1 MILTSIGVATAFFVG
16 FGLTLWATPQVKKL
30 ATRCGAL
37 DQPDA
42 RKVHNTPMPLWGGL
56 AVSLSATL
64 AFLLALFGV
73 SDLALSDR
81 QLSGVIAIVFC
92 SLFIVGIGMFDDRF
106 GMAAKTKLIAQI
118 GLSFI
123 LVGAG
128 VRIDFFSLPFLDDV
142 IYLNQWQSL
151 GISMLWLVGVTNAVN
166 LLDGLDGL
174 VAGVA
179 CGSATVL
186 AIVAAVNG
194 QWLPVLAMA
203 ALAGAALGFLRY
215 NFNPA
220 QIFMGDTGSLFLG
233 IMFASWSLL
242 GYLKTTATV
251 ALTVPILLVMAVPLL
266 DTSFAILRRGLARQP
281 IFKPDKGH
289 LHHRLLSTGMSQ
301 KQAVVTIYAINT
313 AFGLAG
319 LAMACV
325 IN

>member
-1 MILTSIGVATAFFVG
+1 MTVITVATAFLIG

-56 AVSLSATL
+56 GVSLSCTI
-64 AFLLALFGV
+64 AFLIALFGV
-73 SDLALSDR
+73 SNIAMSPR
-81 QLSGVIAIVFC
+81 QFSGVIATVVCTMLIV
-92 SLFIVGIGMFDDRF
+92 VIGMVDDRF
-106 GMAAKTKLIAQI
+106 GMAAKTKLMAQI
-118 GLSFI
+118 GLSLI

-128 VRIDFFSLPFLDDV
+128 VKIDYFSLPFVDGV
-142 IYLNQWQSL
+142 IYLSAWQSL
-151 GISMLWLVGVTNAVN
+151 AISMLWLVGVTNAVN

-179 CGSATVL
+179 CGSAVIL
-186 AIVAAVNG
+186 ALVAAVNG
-194 QWLPVLAMA
+194 QPLPVLAMA
-203 ALAGAALGFLRY
+203 ALAGSALGFLRY

-233 IMFASWSLL
+233 MMFASWSLL

-289 LHHRLLSTGMSQ
+289 LHHRLLSTGMTQ

>member
-1 MILTSIGVATAFFVG
+1 MTVITVATAFLIG

-56 AVSLSATL
+56 GVSLSCTI
-64 AFLLALFGV
+64 AFLIALFGV
-73 SDLALSDR
+73 SNIAMSPR
-81 QLSGVIAIVFC
+81 QFSGVIATVVCTMLIV
-92 SLFIVGIGMFDDRF
+92 VIGMVDDRF
-106 GMAAKTKLIAQI
+106 GMAAKTKLMAQI
-118 GLSFI
+118 GLSLI

-128 VRIDFFSLPFLDDV
+128 VKIDYFSLPFVDGV
-142 IYLNQWQSL
+142 VYLSAWQSL
-151 GISMLWLVGVTNAVN
+151 VISMLWLVGVTNAVN

-179 CGSATVL
+179 CGSAVIL
-186 AIVAAVNG
+186 ALVAAVNG
-194 QWLPVLAMA
+194 QPLPVLAMA
-203 ALAGAALGFLRY
+203 ALAGSALGFLRY

-233 IMFASWSLL
+233 MMFASWSLL

-289 LHHRLLSTGMSQ
+289 LHHRLLSTGMTQ

-325 IN
+325 VN

>member
-1 MILTSIGVATAFFVG
+1 MTVIAVVTAFLLG
-16 FGLTLWATPQVKKL
+16 FGLTLLATPQVKKL
-30 ATRCGAL
+30 AKYCGAM

-42 RKVHNTPMPLWGGL
+42 RKVHSTPMPLWGGL
-56 AVSLSATL
+56 GVSLSATI
-64 AFLLALFGV
+64 AFLVALFGV
-73 SDLALSDR
+73 SGLALSSR
-81 QLSGVIAIVFC
+81 QFSGVIAIVFC
-92 SLFIVGIGMFDDRF
+92 SLFIVGIGMIDDRY
-106 GMAAKTKLIAQI
+106 GMAAKTKLLAQI
-118 GLSFI
+118 GLSLI
-123 LVGAG
+123 LIGAG
-128 VRIDFFSLPFLDDV
+128 VRIDFFSLPFVDGV
-142 IYLNQWQSL
+142 VYLSFWQSAL
-151 GISMLWLVGVTNAVN
+151 LSLVWIVGVTNAVN

-179 CGSATVL
+179 CGSATIL
-186 AIVAAVNG
+186 ALVAAVNG
-194 QWLPVLAMA
+194 QWLPVIAMT
-203 ALAGAALGFLRY
+203 ALAGSALGFLRF

-251 ALTVPILLVMAVPLL
+251 ALTFPILLVMAVPLL
-266 DTSFAILRRGLARQP
+266 DTSYAIIRRGVARQS

-301 KQAVVTIYAINT
+301 RQAVVTIYAINT

-325 IN
+325 VN

>member
-1 MILTSIGVATAFFVG
+1 MTNYYAILVAFLGG
-16 FGLTLWATPQVKKL
+16 FGLTLWATPLVKNL
-30 ATRCGAL
+30 AIRAGAL
-37 DQPDA
+37 DRPDA
-42 RKVHNTPMPLWGGL
+42 RKIHSTPMPLWGGL

-64 AFLLALFGV
+64 AFLVALLGV
-73 SDLALSDR
+73 SGLSMSLR
-81 QLSGVIAIVFC
+81 QVDGVIAIIFC
-92 SLFIVGIGMFDDRF
+92 SLFIVGVGMIDDRF
-106 GMAAKTKLIAQI
+106 GMGAKTKLMAQI
-118 GLSFI
+118 GLSLI
-123 LVGAG
+123 LIGSG
-128 VRIDFFSLPFLDDV
+128 VRIDFFSLPFMDGV
-142 IYLNQWQSL
+142 VYLQDWQCVGLSL
-151 GISMLWLVGVTNAVN
+151 LWLVGVTNAVN

-179 CGSATVL
+179 CGSAAIL
-186 AIVAAVNG
+186 AVVAALNG
-194 QWLPVLAMA
+194 QWLPVLAMT
-203 ALAGAALGFLRY
+203 ALAGAALGFLRF

-301 KQAVVTIYAINT
+301 RQAVVTIYAINT

-319 LAMACV
+319 LALACV
-325 IN
+325 VK

>member
-1 MILTSIGVATAFFVG
+1 MTIIAVATAFLIG

-30 ATRCGAL
+30 AHHCGAL

-42 RKVHNTPMPLWGGL
+42 RKVHNTPMPLWGGIG
-56 AVSLSATL
+56 VSLSTTL
-64 AFLLALFGV
+64 AFFIAAFAV
-73 SDLALSDR
+73 SNLSLSSR
-81 QLSGVIAIVFC
+81 QFSGVIAIAFC
-92 SLFIVGIGMFDDRF
+92 SLFIMGIGMVDDRF
-106 GMAAKTKLIAQI
+106 GMGAKTKLMAQI
-118 GLSFI
+118 GLSLI
-123 LVGAG
+123 LIGAG
-128 VRIDFFSLPFLDDV
+128 VRIDFFSLPFVDGV
-142 IYLNQWQSL
+142 VYLSEWQSL
-151 GISMLWLVGVTNAVN
+151 AISMLWLVGVTNAVN

-179 CGSATVL
+179 CGSAIIL
-186 AIVAAVNG
+186 ALVAAVNG
-194 QWLPVLAMA
+194 QWLPVVAMA
-203 ALAGAALGFLRY
+203 ALAGSCLGFLRY

-233 IMFASWSLL
+233 MTFASWSLL

-266 DTSFAILRRGLARQP
+266 DTSFAIIRRGLARQP

-289 LHHRLLSTGMSQ
+289 LHHRLLSTGMTQ

-319 LAMACV
+319 LAMACS
-325 IN
+325 

>member
-1 MILTSIGVATAFFVG
+1 MTVITVATAFLIG

-56 AVSLSATL
+56 GVSLSCTI
-64 AFLLALFGV
+64 AFLIALFGV
-73 SDLALSDR
+73 SNIAMSPR
-81 QLSGVIAIVFC
+81 QFSGVIATVICTMLIV
-92 SLFIVGIGMFDDRF
+92 VIGMVDDRF
-106 GMAAKTKLIAQI
+106 GMAAKTKLMAQI
-118 GLSFI
+118 GLSLI

-128 VRIDFFSLPFLDDV
+128 VKIDYFSLPFVDGV
-142 IYLNQWQSL
+142 IYLSAWQSL
-151 GISMLWLVGVTNAVN
+151 AISMLWLVGVTNAVN

-179 CGSATVL
+179 CGSAVIL
-186 AIVAAVNG
+186 ALVAAVNG
-194 QWLPVLAMA
+194 QPLPVLAMA
-203 ALAGAALGFLRY
+203 ALAGSALGFLRY

-233 IMFASWSLL
+233 MMFASWSLL

-289 LHHRLLSTGMSQ
+289 LHHRLLSTGMTQ

>member
-1 MILTSIGVATAFFVG
+1 MTNYYAILVAFLGG
-16 FGLTLWATPQVKKL
+16 FGLTLWATPLVKNL
-30 ATRCGAL
+30 AIRAGAL
-37 DQPDA
+37 DRPDA
-42 RKVHNTPMPLWGGL
+42 RKIHSTPMPLWGGL
-56 AVSLSATL
+56 GVSLSATL
-64 AFLLALFGV
+64 AFLVALLGV
-73 SDLALSDR
+73 SGLSMSLR
-81 QLSGVIAIVFC
+81 QVDGVIAIIFC
-92 SLFIVGIGMFDDRF
+92 SLFIVGVGMIDDRF
-106 GMAAKTKLIAQI
+106 GMGAKTKLMAQI
-118 GLSFI
+118 GLSLI
-123 LVGAG
+123 LIGSG
-128 VRIDFFSLPFLDDV
+128 VRIDFFSLPFMNGV
-142 IYLNQWQSL
+142 VYLQDWQCVGLSL
-151 GISMLWLVGVTNAVN
+151 LWLVGVTNAVN

-179 CGSATVL
+179 CGSAVIL
-186 AIVAAVNG
+186 AVVAALNG

-203 ALAGAALGFLRY
+203 ALAGAALGFLRF

-301 KQAVVTIYAINT
+301 RQAVVTIYAINT

-319 LAMACV
+319 LALACV

>member
-1 MILTSIGVATAFFVG
+1 MTVFAVATAFILG

-30 ATRCGAL
+30 AAYCGAL

-42 RKVHNTPMPLWGGL
+42 RKVHKTPMPLWGGL

-64 AFLLALFGV
+64 AFLVALFGV
-73 SDLALSDR
+73 SGLALSPR
-81 QLSGVIAIVFC
+81 QFSGVIAIVFC
-92 SLFIVGIGMFDDRF
+92 SLFIVGIGMVDDRF
-106 GMAAKTKLIAQI
+106 GMAAKTKLMAQI
-118 GLSFI
+118 GISFI
-123 LVGAG
+123 LIGAG
-128 VRIDFFSLPFLDDV
+128 IRIDFFSLPFVDGV
-142 IYLNQWQSL
+142 IYLNFWQSL
-151 GISMLWLVGVTNAVN
+151 AISMLWIVGVTNAVN

-179 CGSATVL
+179 CGSAVIL
-186 AIVAAVNG
+186 ALVAAVNG
-194 QWLPVLAMA
+194 QWLPVMAMV

-233 IMFASWSLL
+233 LMFASWSLL
-242 GYLKTTATV
+242 GFLKTTATV

-266 DTSFAILRRGLARQP
+266 DTSYAILRRGWARQP

-313 AFGLAG
+313 VFGLAG

>member
-1 MILTSIGVATAFFVG
+1 MTNYSSIVIALLGG
-16 FGLTLWATPQVKKL
+16 FGLTLWATPKVRNL
-30 ATRCGAL
+30 AIRCGAL
-37 DQPDA
+37 DKPDA
-42 RKVHNTPMPLWGGL
+42 RKIHSTPMPLWGGL
-56 AVSLSATL
+56 GVSLSATI
-64 AFLLALFGV
+64 AFLLALLSSG
-73 SDLALSDR
+73 LALSPR
-81 QLSGVIAIVFC
+81 QISGTIAVVIC
-92 SLFIVGIGMFDDRF
+92 SLLIVGVGMIDDRF
-106 GMAAKTKLIAQI
+106 GMGAKTKLMAQI
-118 GLSFI
+118 GLSLI

-128 VRIDFFSLPFLDDV
+128 VRIDFFSLPMMDGV
-142 IYLNQWQSL
+142 VYMQEWQCVAL
-151 GISMLWLVGVTNAVN
+151 SMLWIVGVTNAVN

-179 CGSATVL
+179 CGSATIL
-186 AIVAAVNG
+186 AVVAALNG

-203 ALAGAALGFLRY
+203 ALAGAALGFLRF

-233 IMFASWSLL
+233 LMFASWSLL

-251 ALTVPILLVMAVPLL
+251 TLTVPILLVMAVPLL
-266 DTSFAILRRGLARQP
+266 DTSFAIVRRGLARQP

-319 LAMACV
+319 LALACAV
-325 IN
+325 K

>member
-1 MILTSIGVATAFFVG
+1 MTLVAVATAFFLG

-30 ATRCGAL
+30 ATYCGAL

-42 RKVHNTPMPLWGGL
+42 RKVHKTPMPLWGGL
-56 AVSLSATL
+56 GVSLSATV
-64 AFLLALFGV
+64 AFLIALFAV
-73 SDLALSDR
+73 SSLPLTPR
-81 QLSGVIAIVFC
+81 LISGVVAVVFC
-92 SLFIVGIGMFDDRF
+92 SLFIVGVGMVDDRF
-106 GMAAKTKLIAQI
+106 GMAAKVKLMAQI
-118 GLSFI
+118 GLSLI

-128 VRIDFFSLPFLDDV
+128 VRIDFFSLPFVDGV
-142 IYLNQWQSL
+142 IYLNFWQSL
-151 GISMLWLVGVTNAVN
+151 IISMLWLVGVTNAVN

-179 CGSATVL
+179 CGSAVIL
-186 AIVAAVNG
+186 ALVAALNG
-194 QWLPVLAMA
+194 QWVPVLAMV

-266 DTSFAILRRGLARQP
+266 DTSFAILRRSWARQP

-325 IN
+325 VN

>member
-1 MILTSIGVATAFFVG
+1 MTVIAVATAFILG

-30 ATRCGAL
+30 ATYCGAL

-42 RKVHNTPMPLWGGL
+42 RKVHKTPMPLWGGL

-64 AFLLALFGV
+64 AFLVALFGV
-73 SDLALSDR
+73 SGLALSPR
-81 QLSGVIAIVFC
+81 QFSGVIAIVFC
-92 SLFIVGIGMFDDRF
+92 SLFIVGVGMVDDRF
-106 GMAAKTKLIAQI
+106 GMAAKTKLMAQI
-118 GLSFI
+118 GISFI

-128 VRIDFFSLPFLDDV
+128 IRIDFFSLPFVDGV
-142 IYLNQWQSL
+142 IYLTFWQSL
-151 GISMLWLVGVTNAVN
+151 AISMLWIVGVTNAVN

-179 CGSATVL
+179 CGSAVIL
-186 AIVAAVNG
+186 ALVAAVNG
-194 QWLPVLAMA
+194 QWLPVMAMV

-233 IMFASWSLL
+233 LMFASWSLL
-242 GYLKTTATV
+242 GFLKTTATV

-266 DTSFAILRRGLARQP
+266 DTSYAILRRGWARQP

-313 AFGLAG
+313 VFGLAG

>member
-1 MILTSIGVATAFFVG
+1 MTVIAVATAFFLG
-16 FGLTLWATPQVKKL
+16 FGLTLWATPQVKKF
-30 ATRCGAL
+30 ATYCGAL

-42 RKVHNTPMPLWGGL
+42 RKVHKTPMPLWGGL
-56 AVSLSATL
+56 GVSLSATL
-64 AFLLALFGV
+64 AFLVALFGV
-73 SDLALSDR
+73 SGLALSER
-81 QLSGVIAIVFC
+81 QASGIAAIVVC
-92 SLFIVGIGMFDDRF
+92 SLIIVGVGMVDDRF
-106 GMAAKTKLIAQI
+106 GMAAKVKLMAQI
-118 GLSFI
+118 GISFI

-128 VRIDFFSLPFLDDV
+128 VRIEFFSLPFVDGV
-142 IYLNQWQSL
+142 IYLNFWQSL
-151 GISMLWLVGVTNAVN
+151 AISMLWLVGVTNAVN

-179 CGSATVL
+179 CGSAVIL
-186 AIVAAVNG
+186 ALVAAVNG

-233 IMFASWSLL
+233 LMFASWSLL

-266 DTSFAILRRGLARQP
+266 DTSYAILRRGLARQP

-289 LHHRLLSTGMSQ
+289 LHHRLLSTGMSH

-319 LAMACV
+319 LALACV
-325 IN
+325 VH

>member
-1 MILTSIGVATAFFVG
+1 MTVIAVATAFIMG
-16 FGLTLWATPQVKKL
+16 FGLTLWATPQVKKI
-30 ATRCGAL
+30 ATYCGAL

-42 RKVHNTPMPLWGGL
+42 RKVHKTPMPLWGGL
-56 AVSLSATL
+56 AVSLSAIL
-64 AFLLALFGV
+64 AFLVALFGV
-73 SDLALSDR
+73 SGLALSPR
-81 QLSGVIAIVFC
+81 QFSGVIAIVFC
-92 SLFIVGIGMFDDRF
+92 SLFIVGVGMVDDRF
-106 GMAAKTKLIAQI
+106 GMAAKTKLMAQI
-118 GLSFI
+118 GLSLI

-128 VRIDFFSLPFLDDV
+128 IRIDFFSLPFVDGV
-142 IYLNQWQSL
+142 IYLSFWQSL
-151 GISMLWLVGVTNAVN
+151 AISMLWIVGVTNAVN

-179 CGSATVL
+179 CGSATIL
-186 AIVAAVNG
+186 ALVAAVNG
-194 QWLPVLAMA
+194 QWLPVMAMV

-233 IMFASWSLL
+233 LMFASWSLL
-242 GYLKTTATV
+242 GFLKTTATV

-266 DTSFAILRRGLARQP
+266 DTSYAILRRGWARQP

-313 AFGLAG
+313 VFGLAG

-325 IN
+325 VN

>member
-1 MILTSIGVATAFFVG
+1 MTVMAVASAFLVG

-30 ATRCGAL
+30 ATKCGAL

-56 AVSLSATL
+56 GVSLSATI
-64 AFLLALFGV
+64 AFLVALFGV
-73 SDLALSDR
+73 SDFIVSSR
-81 QLSGVIAIVFC
+81 QLAGLTAIVFC
-92 SLFIVGIGMFDDRF
+92 SLFIVAVGMVDDRF
-106 GMAAKTKLIAQI
+106 GMGAKTKLMAQI
-118 GLSFI
+118 GCSLI
-123 LVGAG
+123 LIGAG
-128 VRIDFFSLPFLDDV
+128 VRIDFFSLPFV
-142 IYLNQWQSL
+142 EGVVYLNFWQSL
-151 GISMLWLVGVTNAVN
+151 AISLLWLVGVTNAVN

-179 CGSATVL
+179 CGSAVIL
-186 AIVAAVNG
+186 ALVAAVNG
-194 QWLPVLAMA
+194 QWVPVLAMV

-233 IMFASWSLL
+233 MMFASWSLL

-251 ALTVPILLVMAVPLL
+251 TLTVPILLVMAVPLL

-325 IN
+325 VN